1 MTDPMYRA
9 RSPRLMSSHDTG
21 LLVID
26 VQERL
31 VPHIHEHPRVVWNIR
46 RLIDGARILGVSAVG
61 TEQYPQ
67 GIGSTVPEL
76 AERLGPVEQKM
87 AFSAAACPQIFRRW
101 RDAGIDRVLICG
113 IESHVCVAQ
122 TAIDLMAEGWKVYL
136 AADAVGSRSPEDKRI
151 ALERLAREGV
161 VLTSTEAAL
170 FEWCV
175 VAGTPQFKQISRLVR
190 ETSPGS

>member
-1 MTDPMYRA
+1 MENILRA

-31 VPHIHEHPRVVWNIR
+31 VPHIHDHARVVWNIR
-46 RLIDGARILGVSAVG
+46 RLVDGARILGVSAAG

-67 GIGSTVPEL
+67 GMGPTVGEL
-76 AERLGPVEQKM
+76 AERLGPFEQKM
-87 AFSAAACPQIFRRW
+87 AFSAAACPALFRRW
-101 RDAGIDRVLICG
+101 KDAGINKVLITG

-122 TAIDLMAEGWKVYL
+122 TALDLLAESWRVYL
-136 AADAVGSRSPEDKRI
+136 AADAVGSRSPEDKRV
-151 ALERLAREGV
+151 ALERMAQEGV
-161 VLTSTEAAL
+161 VLTTTEAAL

-175 VAGTPQFKQISRLVR
+175 VSGTPQFKQISKLVR
-190 ETSPGS
+190 ETAPG